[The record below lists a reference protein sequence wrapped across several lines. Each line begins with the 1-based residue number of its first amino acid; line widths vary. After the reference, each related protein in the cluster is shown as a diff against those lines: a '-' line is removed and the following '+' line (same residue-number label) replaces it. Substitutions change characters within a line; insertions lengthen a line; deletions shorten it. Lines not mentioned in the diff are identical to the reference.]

1 MPLKIYFSNR
11 LEHLTQ
17 LLEAQAH
24 DPDAFTNVF
33 DPLRIIAPTTAMQR
47 YLVRAMAD
55 QQGICA
61 NVQFDFLAQWLWQQL
76 ALYLPERRTQ
86 APYDAHQLVWRI
98 FTILG
103 DAQWPTQFPRLAA
116 YLQQADARMRYDLAK
131 QITSHFEQYLT
142 YRPDWLDL
150 WSEGSVVEFATENAN
165 ADQAWQAALWQ
176 TVCAAMGTQT
186 GNPLPALQAAMAAT
200 VAKQADEAGEAGEAE
215 EAVPVGPLP
224 TTHIFAPPTLAPL
237 HLALLQQLAT
247 QHNIVLYLLNPC
259 QEYWFDV
266 VNQRRLAYLSRHAK
280 PGREPQALYHEEGN
294 RLLAGWGQQ
303 TQASLR
309 LLLERSDDALVDDA
323 EFHPNPAPHLLAAL
337 QNAVLELRDLAPC
350 SHALAPTDRSIE
362 VHVCHSLG
370 REIEV
375 LQTRLL
381 ALFADRDAPG
391 GPPAPHEVVV
401 VTPDI
406 DAAAPLIEAIFGTAP
421 RALHI
426 PYTISG
432 RARLDVN
439 APARALLDLLALID
453 SRCTVTDLFGLL
465 QQPPVARRFG
475 LDDDALSRIRGWLEV
490 AGAHWG
496 LNGAHRANFDLPA
509 DPRHTLADA
518 LARLLAGYA
527 TPIHIDQPFDGIL
540 PAVDIEGTQAHALG
554 ALATF
559 LQQIQ
564 TLQQRASK
572 PLQPTEWTALL
583 ASTLAQFLQP
593 SNAALEDL
601 RALHNTIEKLERQLL
616 QAEVQSPL
624 SLELVRVALTDLLE
638 DPARGGVPTGMV
650 TFTSMNSLR
659 NIPYRVVC
667 ILGLNDGAFPGQSA
681 ATEFDLMAQQPRPG
695 DRQRRLE
702 ERNAFLD
709 LLLCARDAVHLSYV
723 GRSVRDNSVM
733 PPSVVVA
740 ELLEYLLPVIAEAPA
755 ATSLEAPPAGEPPR
769 PNSQALAMA
778 RQRLVVEHP
787 LQPFSEVAFRSDSDV
802 RVRSF
807 HAEYALALENNRRAN
822 RDPANFGAS
831 TNPLI
836 SAIDTNAA
844 VDPPD
849 GDDEDTE
856 LASRPAPGPV
866 FFNATLPVPDTAW
879 RTVSMDQL
887 LRFLV
892 HPRRYLLERRLG
904 LELPRSVTELED
916 DEPLLPENRHR
927 RWLAERVLPRLL
939 SHPAPNSPDAIQAA
953 RALAL
958 AGTELPSGALGE
970 AFLDRELLQLGYFA
984 EQVGQLNATPV
995 ACDHSLQQTF
1005 DWGDGPWNFS
1015 ATVAGVRPS
1024 GLVHWRYDE
1033 MKPRDVLAVWLQ
1045 HLVLSC
1051 AKPPGVLAESV
1062 LLTREGQAFF
1072 RPTDNPQA
1080 LLQKLL
1086 QLYAEGLQKPSYFF
1100 PKSAWAYLTKGEQRN
1115 AALAEWQESR
1125 QNRFA
1130 ESADAANQ
1138 LALRGLAD
1146 PLFSSAGFTQFEDC
1160 ARTVYAPL
1168 LAHLIRS

>member
-11 LEHLTQ
+11 LENLTQ
-17 LLEAQAH
+17 LLEAETSV
-24 DPDAFTNVF
+24 PDAFTSVF
-33 DPLRIIAPTTAMQR
+33 EPLRIIAPTTAMQR
-47 YLVRAMAD
+47 YVVRAMAD

-86 APYDAHQLVWRI
+86 APYDANQLVWRI
-98 FTILG
+98 FTLLG
-103 DAQWPTQFPRLAA
+103 DAQWPAQYPRLAA
-116 YLQQADARMRYDLAK
+116 YLERADARMRYDLAK

-150 WSEGSVVEFATENAN
+150 WSEGSVVAFATENAN

-176 TVCAAMGTQT
+176 TVCSAMGTQT
-186 GNPLPALQAAMAAT
+186 GNPLPALQAAMAANRSNQSPDPGAST
-200 VAKQADEAGEAGEAE
+200 Q
-215 EAVPVGPLP
+215 

-247 QHNIVLYLLNPC
+247 QQNIVLYMLNPC
-259 QEYWFDV
+259 QEYWFEV
-266 VNQRRLAYLSRHAK
+266 VNQRRLAYLSRQAK
-280 PGREPQALYHEEGN
+280 PGRDAHALYHEEGN

-309 LLLERSDDALVDDA
+309 LLLERSDDAVVDDA
-323 EFHPNPAPHLLAAL
+323 EFHPNPAPHLLAAF

-375 LQTRLL
+375 LQSRLL
-381 ALFADRDAPG
+381 ALFADREAPG
-391 GPPAPHEVVV
+391 GPYAPHEVVV

-475 LDDDALSRIRGWLEV
+475 LDDDALSRIRSWLET

-496 LNGAHRANFDLPA
+496 LSAAHRATFDVPGET
-509 DPRHTLADA
+509 RHTLADA
-518 LARLLAGYA
+518 LARLMAGYA
-527 TPIHIDQPFDGIL
+527 IPSHIDQPFDGIL
-540 PAVDIEGTQAHALG
+540 PAVDSEGTQARALG

-559 LQQIQ
+559 LNQ
-564 TLQQRASK
+564 LQALHQRASP

-593 SNAALEDL
+593 SNAELEDL
-601 RALHNTIEKLERQLL
+601 RALHSTIEKLERQLV
-616 QAEVQSPL
+616 QAEVQTPL
-624 SLELVRVALTDLLE
+624 SLELIRVALTDLLE

-659 NIPYRVVC
+659 NIPYRMVC
-667 ILGLNDGAFPGQSA
+667 ILGLNDGAFPGQSP

-709 LLLCARDAVHLSYV
+709 LLLCARDAVYLSYV

-733 PPSVVVA
+733 PPSVLVA
-740 ELLEYLLPVIAEAPA
+740 ELLEYVLPVIAESPDNGLA
-755 ATSLEAPPAGEPPR
+755 A
-769 PNSQALAMA
+769 A

-787 LQPFSEVAFRSDSDV
+787 LQPFSEVAFRNDSDL
-802 RVRSF
+802 RLRSF
-807 HAEYALALENNRRAN
+807 HAEYALALENNRRAA
-822 RDPANFGAS
+822 RDTAASDTSDTSDRVNDAANFENQ
-831 TNPLI
+831 TDNE
-836 SAIDTNAA
+836 
-844 VDPPD
+844 
-849 GDDEDTE
+849 DEDTE
-856 LASRPAPGPV
+856 FASRPVPGPV
-866 FFNATLPVPDTAW
+866 FFNADLPIPDAAW
-879 RTVSMDQL
+879 RTVSIEQL
-887 LRFLV
+887 LRFLT
-892 HPRRYLLERRLG
+892 HPARYLLERRLG

-927 RWLAERVLPRLL
+927 RWLAERLLPRLL
-939 SHPAPNSPDAIQAA
+939 SHHAPNSSDALEEA

-984 EQVGQLNATPV
+984 DQVVQLQATPV
-995 ACDHSLQQTF
+995 VGAHSLQQPC

-1015 ATVAGVRPS
+1015 ATVADVRSS
-1024 GLVHWRYDE
+1024 GLVHWRYDDL
-1033 MKPRDVLAVWLQ
+1033 KPRDLLAVWLQ

-1051 AKPPGVLAESV
+1051 ATPHGVQAESV
-1062 LLTREGQAFF
+1062 LLTREGQAVF
-1072 RPTDNPQA
+1072 RPAENPQA
-1080 LLQKLL
+1080 ILQTLT
-1086 QLYAEGLQKPSYFF
+1086 QIYAEGLQKPSYFF
-1100 PKSAWAYLTKGEQRN
+1100 PKSGWAYLTNGEQRS

-1138 LALRGLAD
+1138 LALRGLDD
-1146 PLFSSAGFTQFEDC
+1146 PLFSSAGFAEFERC
-1160 ARTVYAPL
+1160 ARAVYAPL
-1168 LAHLIRS
+1168 LAHLIRP